1 VAASKTKNPATPP
14 LDFNEMDDLRQGV
27 EANQK
32 HCQREAA
39 WAEEIVP
46 EVTERAMRSFA
57 SREVSS
63 TIVALGRRLEQIRSE
78 QLERYDSKIRTLE
91 PAQRGAV
98 EALIKG
104 ILNKI
109 LHGPVCELNAH
120 AGTQEQHALVQLVGR
135 IFGLGQ

>member
-1 VAASKTKNPATPP
+1 MN
-14 LDFNEMDDLRQGV
+14 DFRQGV
-27 EANQK
+27 KANPK
-32 HCQREAA
+32 LCQPGAG

-46 EVTERAMRSFA
+46 EIPEPAMRSLA

-63 TIVALGRRLEQIRSE
+63 TIVALGRRLDQIRE
-78 QLERYDSKIRTLE
+78 EHLERYHGKISTLE

-120 AGTQEQHALVQLVGR
+120 AGTPEQHALAQLVGR
-135 IFGLGQ
+135 IFGL

>member
-1 VAASKTKNPATPP
+1 
-14 LDFNEMDDLRQGV
+14 MDDFRQGV

-32 HCQREAA
+32 QCQREAT

-46 EVTERAMRSFA
+46 EVTERAMRSLA

-78 QLERYDSKIRTLE
+78 QLERYHSKICTLE

-98 EALIKG
+98 EALIKD

-120 AGTQEQHALVQLVGR
+120 AGTPEQYALAQLVGR

>member
-1 VAASKTKNPATPP
+1 M
-14 LDFNEMDDLRQGV
+14 NEIRQGV
-27 EANQK
+27 KANQK
-32 HCQREAA
+32 LCQPEGA

-46 EVTERAMRSFA
+46 DVTERAQRNLA

-63 TIVALGRRLEQIRSE
+63 TIVALGKRLEQIREE
-78 QLERYDSKIRTLE
+78 QLERYQGKIRTLE

-120 AGTQEQHALVQLVGR
+120 AGTPEQHALAQLVRR
-135 IFGLGQ
+135 IFGVA

>member
-1 VAASKTKNPATPP
+1 
-14 LDFNEMDDLRQGV
+14 
-27 EANQK
+27 
-32 HCQREAA
+32 
-39 WAEEIVP
+39 VP
-46 EVTERAMRSFA
+46 DVTERAQRNLA

-63 TIVALGRRLEQIRSE
+63 TIIALGKRLEQIREE
-78 QLERYDSKIRTLE
+78 QLERYQGKIRTLE

-120 AGTQEQHALVQLVGR
+120 AGTPEQHALAQLVRR
-135 IFGLGQ
+135 IFGVA

>member
-1 VAASKTKNPATPP
+1 
-14 LDFNEMDDLRQGV
+14 MDDFRQGV

-46 EVTERAMRSFA
+46 EVTERAMRNLA

-78 QLERYDSKIRTLE
+78 QLERYDSKIMTLE

-109 LHGPVCELNAH
+109 LHGSVCELNAH